1 MEVEVNNPMV
11 DQLMVNGAAQTPVSP
26 NAKPAKDAETPDF
39 DTMVHQKRAAG
50 EKGEPKA
57 QGRMK
62 AETKETAQDEAE
74 QKPVTDEQ
82 YAIAAAMMFQA
93 QPDVRYTA
101 IQTEAAEAV
110 RAAAMP
116 QQTLEAETAVELP
129 EIGADA
135 KAPVDAVTVELPE
148 MPVNANTA
156 VELPQ
161 EPIRTTETPV
171 EPQNEAFQPRTAQ
184 PEAPQISAE
193 AQEPVIELVEAPVE
207 VPVEASELPV
217 SAETPVER
225 IMETAPE
232 AMETAVGTAELPETV
247 EPQPA
252 AEAPQRREAPAEARR
267 EGSTAEARPEAQEAE
282 RPAER
287 PQQPIERAPRVTQ
300 TEPPRDEKTAEAP
313 RIVRSEERAETAD
326 DDADPGAAQAQQG
339 TPVFERVDAA
349 PVKVAEVSKPI
360 PLEAEDGVEQ
370 LGNELDSIVVNSAD
384 ANRIEVTLTPE
395 NLGRLTVEVTRSEDG
410 TLNVV
415 LHATTEKAASL
426 LEKGADGLRQVL
438 AANAE
443 REVQVQVRGNEE
455 PQQQF
460 LNPDDQN
467 GREHQQQQQQQNRRQ
482 NDRRSAQDFLQQ
494 LRLGLVDV
502 DGGND

>member
-1 MEVEVNNPMV
+1 MEVEVNNPVV
-11 DQLMVNGAAQTPVSP
+11 DQLMVNGAAQTPAGP

-39 DTMVHQKRAAG
+39 DAMVHQKRAAG

-57 QGRMK
+57 HSRMK

-101 IQTEAAEAV
+101 IQTQAAE
-110 RAAAMP
+110 AAAMP
-116 QQTLEAETAVELP
+116 QHGVEAVQPVNAEL
-129 EIGADA
+129 A
-135 KAPVDAVTVELPE
+135 VELPE
-148 MPVNANTA
+148 MPV
-156 VELPQ
+156 ELPEAATVLPEAESEQ
-161 EPIRTTETPV
+161 PEAALNMPETPIQ
-171 EPQNEAFQPRTAQ
+171 PQNEAFQPRTVQ
-184 PEAPQISAE
+184 PEAPKISAE
-193 AQEPVIELVEAPVE
+193 AQEPVIELAEAPVE
-207 VPVEASELPV
+207 APELPV
-217 SAETPVER
+217 SAEAPVER
-225 IMETAPE
+225 IAETAPE
-232 AMETAVGTAELPETV
+232 AAETAVGTAELPETA

-252 AEAPQRREAPAEARR
+252 AETPQRREAPAEARR
-267 EGSTAEARPEAQEAE
+267 EAPATEARPEAQEAE

-287 PQQPIERAPRVTQ
+287 PEQPIERAPRVTQ

-313 RIVRSEERAETAD
+313 RIARSGERAETTD
-326 DDADPGAAQAQQG
+326 DDADTDAAQAQQE
-339 TPVFERVDAA
+339 TPVFDRVDAA

-395 NLGRLTVEVTRSEDG
+395 NLGRLTVEITRSEDG

-467 GREHQQQQQQQNRRQ
+467 GREHQQQQQQNRRQ
-482 NDRRSAQDFLQQ
+482 NDQRSAQDFLQQ

-502 DGGND
+502 NDNKQ